1 MMVDETNKQA
11 VVVTDIRMPFFSMVI
26 FMVKWAI
33 AAIPALFILIVF
45 GVLTWGML
53 GGLLLSLTIGK
64 HTDSVR
70 TLGTETPTSVSTSIE
85 STPPVLVESAYF
97 PELIVPGIKLKP
109 SPHDGSNGLALR
121 LTPPLP

>member
-1 MMVDETNKQA
+1 MMVDDTNKQA

-33 AAIPALFILIVF
+33 AAIPALCILIVF

-70 TLGTETPTSVSTSIE
+70 TLGTETPASALTSTE
-85 STPPVLVESAYF
+85 PQLPTTAESAYF
-97 PELIVPGIKLKP
+97 QQLIVAGIRDKP
-109 SPHDGSNGLALR
+109 GLAGGK
-121 LTPPLP
+121 

>member
-1 MMVDETNKQA
+1 MMADETNKQA

-33 AAIPALFILIVF
+33 AAIPALCVLIVF
-45 GVLTWGML
+45 GILTWAML

-70 TLGTETPTSVSTSIE
+70 TPGTETPTSAPTSIE
-85 STPPVLVESAYF
+85 STSPTMAESAYF
-97 PELIVPGIKLKP
+97 PKPIVAELMVE
-109 SPHDGSNGLALR
+109 
-121 LTPPLP
+121 PLPHGSK

>member
-1 MMVDETNKQA
+1 MMVDDTNKQA

-33 AAIPALFILIVF
+33 AAIPALLILIVF

-53 GGLLLSLTIGK
+53 SGLLLSLTIGK

-70 TLGTETPTSVSTSIE
+70 ALCTETPTSVPISTE
-85 STPPVLVESAYF
+85 PAPPY
-97 PELIVPGIKLKP
+97 
-109 SPHDGSNGLALR
+109 
-121 LTPPLP
+121 

>member
-1 MMVDETNKQA
+1 MMVGETNKQA

-70 TLGTETPTSVSTSIE
+70 TLGTETPTSVPTSIE
-85 STPPVLVESAYF
+85 STPPVLVESTYF
-97 PELIVPGIKLKP
+97 PELIVTGIKLEP
-109 SPHDGSNGLALR
+109 SPHHGKQWPRPA
-121 LTPPLP
+121 P

>member
-1 MMVDETNKQA
+1 MMADETNKQA
-11 VVVTDIRMPFFSMVI
+11 VVVTDIHMPFFSMVI

-45 GVLTWGML
+45 GILTWGML

-70 TLGTETPTSVSTSIE
+70 TLGTETPTSVPTSTE
-85 STPPVLVESAYF
+85 SPPQLVESAYF
-97 PELIVPGIKLKP
+97 PKPIMAGIMVDP
-109 SPHDGSNGLALR
+109 SPHGSK
-121 LTPPLP
+121 

>member
-1 MMVDETNKQA
+1 MADETNKQA

-33 AAIPALFILIVF
+33 AAIPALLILIVF

-70 TLGTETPTSVSTSIE
+70 TMGTETPTSAPISIE
-85 STPPVLVESAYF
+85 SNPPTIPGSTYF
-97 PELIVPGIKLKP
+97 PKLIMAGVTLEP
-109 SPHDGSNGLALR
+109 SPHDSK
-121 LTPPLP
+121 

>member
-33 AAIPALFILIVF
+33 AAIPALCILIVF
-45 GVLTWGML
+45 GILTWGML

-70 TLGTETPTSVSTSIE
+70 ALGPETPTSVPTSLA

-97 PELIVPGIKLKP
+97 PKLIMAGIMADP
-109 SPHDGSNGLALR
+109 SLHRSKQ
-121 LTPPLP
+121 

>member
-53 GGLLLSLTIGK
+53 GGLLLSLTVGK

-70 TLGTETPTSVSTSIE
+70 TLGTETPTSVPTSIE
-85 STPPVLVESAYF
+85 STPPVLVESTYF
-97 PELIVPGIKLKP
+97 SKLIVEGITLEP
-109 SPHDGSNGLALR
+109 SPHDGKPKPHPA
-121 LTPPLP
+121 P

>member
-1 MMVDETNKQA
+1 MMADDTNKQA

-33 AAIPALFILIVF
+33 AAIPALCILIVF

-70 TLGTETPTSVSTSIE
+70 TLGTETPTSVRTSVE
-85 STPPVLVESAYF
+85 FQSSVMAESAYF
-97 PELIVPGIKLKP
+97 PNLILAGFMIEP
-109 SPHDGSNGLALR
+109 SPHGSK
-121 LTPPLP
+121 

>member
-1 MMVDETNKQA
+1 MMADDTNKQA

-33 AAIPALFILIVF
+33 AAIPALCILILF

-70 TLGTETPTSVSTSIE
+70 TLGTETPASVRTSVE
-85 STPPVLVESAYF
+85 SQSP
-97 PELIVPGIKLKP
+97 IVAGIMNEPSRPGSKE
-109 SPHDGSNGLALR
+109 
-121 LTPPLP
+121 

>member
-1 MMVDETNKQA
+1 MMADETNKQA

-53 GGLLLSLTIGK
+53 GGLLLSLTIG
-64 HTDSVR
+64 TNTESVR
-70 TLGTETPTSVSTSIE
+70 ILSTETPASVLTSTGSESPTMAE
-85 STPPVLVESAYF
+85 STDCS
-97 PELIVPGIKLKP
+97 
-109 SPHDGSNGLALR
+109 
-121 LTPPLP
+121 

>member
-33 AAIPALFILIVF
+33 AAIPALCILIVF

-70 TLGTETPTSVSTSIE
+70 TLGTETPASALTSTEPQLPTTAE
-85 STPPVLVESAYF
+85 SVYF
-97 PELIVPGIKLKP
+97 QKLIVAGIRDKP
-109 SPHDGSNGLALR
+109 GLAGGK
-121 LTPPLP
+121 

>member
-1 MMVDETNKQA
+1 MADEINKQA

-64 HTDSVR
+64 QTDSVR
-70 TLGTETPTSVSTSIE
+70 NLGTGTPTSVPTSTE
-85 STPPVLVESAYF
+85 STPSVPVESTSVSK
-97 PELIVPGIKLKP
+97 LIMAGIVVEP
-109 SPHDGSNGLALR
+109 SPHGSK
-121 LTPPLP
+121 

>member
-1 MMVDETNKQA
+1 MMADETNKQA

-64 HTDSVR
+64 NTDSVR
-70 TLGTETPTSVSTSIE
+70 TLGTKTPASALTSTE
-85 STPPVLVESAYF
+85 SKSPSMAESAYF
-97 PELIVPGIKLKP
+97 SQLIL
-109 SPHDGSNGLALR
+109 PHGSK
-121 LTPPLP
+121 

>member
-1 MMVDETNKQA
+1 MMVDDTNKQA

-70 TLGTETPTSVSTSIE
+70 TLGTEAPTAVPTSLE
-85 STPPVLVESAYF
+85 STPPLLIESAYF
-97 PELIVPGIKLKP
+97 PELIVAGINVKP
-109 SPHDGSNGLALR
+109 SPHHGKQWPRPA
-121 LTPPLP
+121 T

>member
-1 MMVDETNKQA
+1 MMVDDTNKQA

-70 TLGTETPTSVSTSIE
+70 SLGTETPTSVSTSTE
-85 STPPVLVESAYF
+85 STPPVL
-97 PELIVPGIKLKP
+97 IVAEIMDKPWLPGGK
-109 SPHDGSNGLALR
+109 
-121 LTPPLP
+121 

>member
-64 HTDSVR
+64 NTDSVR
-70 TLGTETPTSVSTSIE
+70 ALGTEAPTSVPISTEPNLPI
-85 STPPVLVESAYF
+85 LVESAYF
-97 PELIVPGIKLKP
+97 PKLIVAEIRDKPWLPGGK
-109 SPHDGSNGLALR
+109 
-121 LTPPLP
+121 

>member
-1 MMVDETNKQA
+1 MMVDDTNKQA

-64 HTDSVR
+64 NTDSVR
-70 TLGTETPTSVSTSIE
+70 TLGTETTPTSVPTSIE
-85 STPPVLVESAYF
+85 SIPPVLVKSAYF
-97 PELIVPGIKLKP
+97 PKLISAGIRVEP
-109 SPHDGSNGLALR
+109 SPYHR
-121 LTPPLP
+121 E

>member
-1 MMVDETNKQA
+1 MADETNKQA

-64 HTDSVR
+64 HSESVR
-70 TLGTETPTSVSTSIE
+70 TMGHETPTSVPTSTGSKSPI
-85 STPPVLVESAYF
+85 VAESACF
-97 PELIVPGIKLKP
+97 PTLSAAGLMVEPW
-109 SPHDGSNGLALR
+109 PHGR
-121 LTPPLP
+121 K

>member
-1 MMVDETNKQA
+1 MMVDDTNKQT

-33 AAIPALFILIVF
+33 AAIPALCILIVF

-70 TLGTETPTSVSTSIE
+70 TLGTETPASALASTE
-85 STPPVLVESAYF
+85 PKLPTTAEAESAYF
-97 PELIVPGIKLKP
+97 QQLIVAGIRDKP
-109 SPHDGSNGLALR
+109 GLAGGK
-121 LTPPLP
+121 

>member
-11 VVVTDIRMPFFSMVI
+11 IVVTDIRMPFFSMVI

-33 AAIPALFILIVF
+33 AAIPALCILIVF

-70 TLGTETPTSVSTSIE
+70 TLGTETPTAVPTSPE
-85 STPPVLVESAYF
+85 PTPPTLVESTYF
-97 PELIVPGIKLKP
+97 PKLIMAGIIAEP
-109 SPHDGSNGLALR
+109 SLHRSR
-121 LTPPLP
+121 Q

>member
-1 MMVDETNKQA
+1 MMVDDTNKQA

-33 AAIPALFILIVF
+33 AAIPALCILIVF

-64 HTDSVR
+64 HTDSVHIQ
-70 TLGTETPTSVSTSIE
+70 GTETPASVLTSTEPTSAILAE
-85 STPPVLVESAYF
+85 SVYVPNPIVTEIMVE
-97 PELIVPGIKLKP
+97 P
-109 SPHDGSNGLALR
+109 SPHGSKY
-121 LTPPLP
+121 

>member
-1 MMVDETNKQA
+1 MMVDEPNKQA

-53 GGLLLSLTIGK
+53 GGLLLSGK

-70 TLGTETPTSVSTSIE
+70 TLGTETPTAVPTSIE
-85 STPPVLVESAYF
+85 SPPPVLIVSTYF
-97 PELIVPGIKLKP
+97 PKLIVAGIGDKP
-109 SPHDGSNGLALR
+109 SLHSSK
-121 LTPPLP
+121 

>member
-1 MMVDETNKQA
+1 MMADDTNKQA

-33 AAIPALFILIVF
+33 AAIPALCILILF

-70 TLGTETPTSVSTSIE
+70 TLGTETPTSVRTSVE
-85 STPPVLVESAYF
+85 SQSPIMAESAYF
-97 PELIVPGIKLKP
+97 PNLILTGFMIEP
-109 SPHDGSNGLALR
+109 SPHGSK
-121 LTPPLP
+121 

>member
-1 MMVDETNKQA
+1 MVDDTNKQA

-33 AAIPALFILIVF
+33 AAIPALLILIVF

-70 TLGTETPTSVSTSIE
+70 TLGNETPTSVPTSYRVH
-85 STPPVLVESAYF
+85 TTHA
-97 PELIVPGIKLKP
+97 G
-109 SPHDGSNGLALR
+109 
-121 LTPPLP
+121 